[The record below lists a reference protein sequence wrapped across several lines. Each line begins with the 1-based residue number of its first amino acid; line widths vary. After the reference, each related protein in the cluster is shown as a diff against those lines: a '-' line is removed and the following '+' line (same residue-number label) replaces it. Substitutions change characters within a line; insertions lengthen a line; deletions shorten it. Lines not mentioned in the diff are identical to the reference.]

1 MKILQLYNKRDTVWG
16 GEDYVVENTIQIL
29 EQKNE
34 QVISWILS
42 NSDLMSRFDGK
53 LRAFTYGIYSPPM
66 QHAMAEVIKREQP
79 DIVHVHNLYPF
90 FSPSVLIACR
100 RARVPVVLHY
110 HSHFLTCP
118 TSWHFR
124 DGEICERCTGG
135 REYWCILKNCRGNI
149 VESIG
154 YALRSAVA
162 RKFRL
167 FADNVTLFITT
178 ADFTKQRLVEAG
190 FSKDRVV
197 VVPCAI
203 TLATSTTNPS
213 IGKHVVYAGR
223 LSSEKGVETLIA
235 AARLLPQLQFLIAG
249 DGPIRKELEG
259 IAPENVTFVG
269 WLNKTQLSDFYS
281 KARLAVVPSRWLEP
295 FGLVVT
301 DAMSNGLPV
310 VAARIGGPAE
320 IVEEGV
326 TGFFFQ
332 PGNSMDLAEKINN
345 LWTIPDLCQQI
356 GQAGREKVI
365 QVYTEDIYFKRLLAV
380 YNKAIEISNKG
391 MPIFHRDEESYK

>member
-1 MKILQLYNKRDTVWG
+1 MKILQLYNRRDTVWG

-29 EQKNE
+29 ERKNE
-34 QVISWILS
+34 QVISWILR
-42 NSDLMSRFDGK
+42 NSDLMSRFNGK

-66 QHAMAEVIKREQP
+66 QHAMAELIKREQP

-90 FSPSVLIACR
+90 FSPSVLISCR

-118 TSWHFR
+118 TSWQFR
-124 DGEICERCTGG
+124 DGKICERCTGG

-167 FADNVTLFITT
+167 LADNVTLFITT

-190 FSKDRVV
+190 FSKDQVV

-203 TLATSTTNPS
+203 TLTTFTANPS

-223 LSSEKGVETLIA
+223 LSPEKGVETFIA
-235 AARLLPQLQFLIAG
+235 AARLLPQLKFLIAG

-269 WLNKTQLSDFYS
+269 WLNKIQLSDFYS

-310 VAARIGGPAE
+310 VASRIGGPSE
-320 IVEEGV
+320 IVEEEV
-326 TGFFFQ
+326 TGLLFQ
-332 PGNSMDLAEKINN
+332 PGNSVELAEKINT
-345 LWTIPDLCQQI
+345 LWTDPDLCRRM
-356 GQAGREKVI
+356 GQDGREKAI
-365 QVYTEDIYFKRLLAV
+365 REYSEDVYYGRLMAV
-380 YNKAIEISNKG
+380 YKIAIEVNNKRKW
-391 MPIFHRDEESYK
+391 HKANS